1 MMMREKVTAIIP
13 TYNNEKIIRQ
23 CLESVKWA
31 DEILVV
37 DSFSTDATLDIC
49 LEYGA
54 RIIQHDYINSAL
66 QKNWAIPQ
74 ATHDWI
80 FCLDSDESLE
90 KGAKEEI
97 LSLINDPDN
106 NYEAAR
112 LPRKNYA
119 FGKWIK
125 GCGFY
130 PDYVVRLYKKK
141 YRYSCREVH
150 AHIIVDEKKVKTL
163 AKHIIHDDL
172 DSLHSLL
179 VKFSRYMKYEYE
191 ELKKQ
196 NKKFT
201 LKEVTLRPLYI
212 FFWSY
217 WYKRGFADGIRGFC
231 ISIYKAY
238 YNFIMYMMLWEDQKG
253 KEELNSWRKS
263 NRYGE

>member
-1 MMMREKVTAIIP
+1 MREKVTAIIP
-13 TYNNEKIIRQ
+13 TFNNEKIIRR

-49 LEYGA
+49 REYGT
-54 RIIQHDYINSAL
+54 RIIQHEYINSAL

-74 ATHDWI
+74 AKHDWI

-97 LSLINDPDN
+97 LSLITDLGDS
-106 NYEAAR
+106 YEAAR
-112 LPRKNYA
+112 LPRKNYV

-130 PDYVVRLYKKK
+130 PDYVVRLYKKQ
-141 YRYSCREVH
+141 YRYSAREVH
-150 AHIIVDEKKVKTL
+150 AHIVVDDKKVKTL
-163 AKHIIHDDL
+163 TYNIIHDDL
-172 DSLHSLL
+172 DNLYSLL
-179 VKFSRYMKYEYE
+179 EKFSRYMKYELD

-201 LKEVTLRPLYI
+201 LKDVTLRPIYM
-212 FFWSY
+212 FCWAYF
-217 WYKRGFADGIRGFC
+217 YKRGFADGIRGFFL
-231 ISIYKAY
+231 SVYKAY
-238 YNFIMYMMLWEDQKG
+238 YNFMMYMMLWEGQEG
-253 KEELNSWRKS
+253 IRALNSWRKS
-263 NRYGE
+263 NRYEK